1 MQKRRI
7 DNQLVV
13 LAILLDDLSQSFVV
27 GATHISCFSAK
38 MLRISNSTYLFIM
51 FRASVTRIHDYW
63 FSEAFS
69 CRIEYVLYQC
79 LDVLPGKGREF
90 AAASADELLFLEV
103 LHTRTKYLVHIVTA
117 TVGATTVTAVT
128 TVAVAS
134 PVATIGAAV
143 TGF

>member
-1 MQKRRI
+1 MVI
-7 DNQLVV
+7 LSVLDNGLGQ
-13 LAILLDDLSQSFVV
+13 
-27 GATHISCFSAK
+27 
-38 MLRISNSTYLFIM
+38 FIC
-51 FRASVTRIHDYW
+51 
-63 FSEAFS
+63 E
-69 CRIEYVLYQC
+69 
-79 LDVLPGKGREF
+79 KGREF

-128 TVAVAS
+128 TVAVAR